1 MARICAWQLVE
12 LGTDAHV
19 SPDQRPTILDALLIE
34 CISLQYFLAAL
45 RLVIVTFVYHICRAA
60 SSSSPGSHSVV
71 LSGLCPLRRSLLEPT
86 CQRPA
91 VSCISTL
98 PIFTTSDHAQV
109 EHTASK
115 TISIV
120 PALLS
125 KTVSSS
131 FSDTQPLVDV
141 DTSSR
146 CAKAIAWQKHAAFLK
161 FSFMYSAMM
170 VGASLIF
177 LCFCIIFGAAVWV
190 CFPFCL
196 EGFSAQFVWANPTF
210 IVVSFAFVSSCY
222 LSWTCS
228 SCVCRLLNFTCLL

>member
-1 MARICAWQLVE
+1 MARICACQLVE

-34 CISLQYFLAAL
+34 CISLQYFLAAR
-45 RLVIVTFVYHICRAA
+45 RLVIVTIVYHICRAA

-71 LSGLCPLRRSLLEPT
+71 LSGLGPLRHSLLEPT

-91 VSCISTL
+91 VSCVSTL
-98 PIFTTSDHAQV
+98 PCFTTSDHAQV
-109 EHTASK
+109 KHTASK

-125 KTVSSS
+125 NTVSSS
-131 FSDTQPLVDV
+131 FSDTQPHVDF
-141 DTSSR
+141 DTSSHF
-146 CAKAIAWQKHAAFLK
+146 AKTIAWQQHAAFLK
-161 FSFMYSAMM
+161 FSFMPSAMM

-190 CFPFCL
+190 RFP
-196 EGFSAQFVWANPTF
+196 V
-210 IVVSFAFVSSCY
+210 
-222 LSWTCS
+222 LSWRIFCS
-228 SCVCRLLNFTCLL
+228 VCLGQPHIYRR

>member
-45 RLVIVTFVYHICRAA
+45 RLVIVTFVYHICRSA

-71 LSGLCPLRRSLLEPT
+71 LSGLSPLCRSLLEPT

-91 VSCISTL
+91 VSCVSTL
-98 PIFTTSDHAQV
+98 PIFPTSDHAQV

-146 CAKAIAWQKHAAFLK
+146 CAKTIAWQKQFFQFYVLCHDGGCRSNFFLFLHHLWRCRLSAFP
-161 FSFMYSAMM
+161 
-170 VGASLIF
+170 V
-177 LCFCIIFGAAVWV
+177 
-190 CFPFCL
+190 
-196 EGFSAQFVWANPTF
+196 
-210 IVVSFAFVSSCY
+210 
-222 LSWTCS
+222 LSWRIFCS
-228 SCVCRLLNFTCLL
+228 VCLGQPHIYRR